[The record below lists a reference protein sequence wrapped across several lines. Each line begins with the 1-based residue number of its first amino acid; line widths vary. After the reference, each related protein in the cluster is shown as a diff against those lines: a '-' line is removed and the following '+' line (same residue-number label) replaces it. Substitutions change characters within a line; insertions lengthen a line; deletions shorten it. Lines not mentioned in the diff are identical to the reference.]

1 MAENMEWE
9 NEAPQLAKLKRVNPF
24 TVPNQYFDELEE
36 RINQSVFISKLEKTE
51 NAGFNVP
58 SNYFET
64 LENQINS
71 RIVLEQFKNETQGF
85 SVPDGYFEKLQQN
98 IVAKTTETKKT
109 FKLWHQPIFKYA
121 VAACLVIASTTGW
134 FANVHYQDKQLRNA
148 ELAKEQLLYDIDES
162 VILEYVQE
170 SQNVK
175 TANVT
180 DGQSVNEM
188 ESYILDNFSTNDLS
202 NNL

>member
-24 TVPNQYFDELEE
+24 TVPNQYFEELEE
-36 RINQSVFISKLEKTE
+36 RINQSIFISKLEKTE

-109 FKLWHQPIFKYA
+109 VKLWHQPIFKYA

>member
-9 NEAPQLAKLKRVNPF
+9 NEAPRLAKLERTNPF
-24 TVPNQYFDELEE
+24 TVPSNYFEGLEE
-36 RINQSVFISKLEKTE
+36 RINQSVFMSSLQKSEHS
-51 NAGFNVP
+51 GFNVP
-58 SNYFET
+58 ENYFYE
-64 LENQINS
+64 LEGQINS
-71 RIVLEQFKNETQGF
+71 KITLAQFTEETSGF
-85 SVPDGYFEKLQQN
+85 KVPDGYFDKLQQS
-98 IVAKTTETKKT
+98 IEAKTIGSTKT
-109 FKLWHQPIFKYA
+109 VKLWHKPLFKYA
-121 VAACLVIASTTGW
+121 VAASLVIVSTTGW
-134 FANVHYQDKQLRNA
+134 FANQQYQNQQLRKT

-180 DGQSVNEM
+180 DDEM
-188 ESYILDNFSTNDLS
+188 ESYILSNFSTSDLS

>member
-9 NEAPQLAKLKRVNPF
+9 NEAPRLAKLKKSNPF
-24 TVPNQYFDELEE
+24 TVPSDYFEGLEE
-36 RINQSVFISKLEKTE
+36 RINQSVFMSSLQKSEQT
-51 NAGFNVP
+51 GFTVP
-58 SNYFET
+58 ANYFDE
-64 LENQINS
+64 LESQINS
-71 RIVLEQFKNETQGF
+71 RITLAQFTEETTGF
-85 SVPDGYFEKLQQN
+85 KVPNGYFEQLQQN
-98 IVAKTTETKKT
+98 IEAKTTSTKKAV
-109 FKLWHQPIFKYA
+109 KLWQKPLFKYT
-121 VAACLVIASTTGW
+121 VAASLVLASTTGW
-134 FANVHYQDKQLRNA
+134 FANEQYQNRQLRKT

-180 DGQSVNEM
+180 DDEM
-188 ESYILDNFSTNDLS
+188 ESYILSNFSTSDLS

>member
-9 NEAPQLAKLKRVNPF
+9 NEAPQLAKLKKSNPF
-24 TVPNQYFDELEE
+24 TVPSNYFEELEE
-36 RINQSVFISKLEKTE
+36 RINQSVFISSLQKSEHG
-51 NAGFNVP
+51 GFDTP

-64 LENQINS
+64 LEEQITS
-71 RIVLEQFKNETQGF
+71 RVTLAQFSSKETQDF
-85 SVPDGYFEKLQQN
+85 TVPDGYFEKLQQN
-98 IVAKTTETKKT
+98 IIAKTNNTKKVV
-109 FKLWHQPIFKYA
+109 KLWAKPLFKYA

-134 FANVHYQDKQLRNA
+134 FVNKQYQTKQLRYT

-162 VILEYVQE
+162 VIMEYVQE
-170 SQNVK
+170 NQNIK
-175 TANVT
+175 TASLT
-180 DGQSVNEM
+180 DSEL

>member
-9 NEAPQLAKLKRVNPF
+9 NEAPRLAKLERTNPF
-24 TVPNQYFDELEE
+24 TVPSNYFEGLEE
-36 RINQSVFISKLEKTE
+36 RINQSVFMSSLQKSEHS
-51 NAGFNVP
+51 GFNVP
-58 SNYFET
+58 ENYFYE
-64 LENQINS
+64 LEGPINS
-71 RIVLEQFKNETQGF
+71 KITLAQFTEETSGF
-85 SVPDGYFEKLQQN
+85 KVPDGYFDKLQQS
-98 IVAKTTETKKT
+98 IEAKTIGSTKT
-109 FKLWHQPIFKYA
+109 VKLWHKPLFKYA
-121 VAACLVIASTTGW
+121 VAASLVIVSTTGW
-134 FANVHYQDKQLRNA
+134 FANQQYQNQQLRKT

-180 DGQSVNEM
+180 DDEM
-188 ESYILDNFSTNDLS
+188 ESYILSNFSTSDLS

>member
-9 NEAPQLAKLKRVNPF
+9 NEAPRLAELKKSNSF
-24 TVPNQYFDELEE
+24 TVPSNYFEGLEE
-36 RINQSVFISKLEKTE
+36 RINQSVFMSSLQKSEHS
-51 NAGFNVP
+51 GFNVP
-58 SNYFET
+58 ENYFDE
-64 LENQINS
+64 LGGQINAK
-71 RIVLEQFKNETQGF
+71 ITLAQFTEETNGF
-85 SVPDGYFEKLQQN
+85 KVPDGYFDKLQQS
-98 IVAKTTETKKT
+98 IEAKTIGSTKT
-109 FKLWHQPIFKYA
+109 VKLWHKPLFKYA
-121 VAACLVIASTTGW
+121 VAASLVIVSTTGW
-134 FANVHYQDKQLRNA
+134 FANQQYQNQQLRKT

-180 DGQSVNEM
+180 DDEM
-188 ESYILDNFSTNDLS
+188 ESYILSNFSTSDLS

>member
-9 NEAPQLAKLKRVNPF
+9 NEAPRLAELKKSNPF
-24 TVPNQYFDELEE
+24 TVPSNYFEGLEE
-36 RINQSVFISKLEKTE
+36 RINQSVFMSSLQKSEHS
-51 NAGFNVP
+51 GFNVP
-58 SNYFET
+58 ENYFDG
-64 LENQINS
+64 LGGQINAK
-71 RIVLEQFKNETQGF
+71 ITLAQFTEETNGF
-85 SVPDGYFEKLQQN
+85 KVPDGYFDALQQS
-98 IVAKTTETKKT
+98 IEAKTIGSTKT
-109 FKLWHQPIFKYA
+109 VKLWHKPLFKYA
-121 VAACLVIASTTGW
+121 VAASLVIVSTTGW
-134 FANVHYQDKQLRNA
+134 FANEQYQNQQLRKA

-180 DGQSVNEM
+180 DDEM
-188 ESYILDNFSTNDLS
+188 ESYILSNFSTSDLS